1 VQVTEAQARRRHLQS
16 AGWVRATTRPEAF
29 IVTKCSHIWA
39 KLRRGSLQVKTPPFR
54 QVQADCTAAVASGVA
69 AVDWLRRG
77 QAMIRH
83 LLGVRPLDD
92 GPILNAGSPIRLW
105 SR

>member
-1 VQVTEAQARRRHLQS
+1 MAVDGAVTEAQARRRHLRAP
-16 AGWVRATTRPEAF
+16 AGFEPLPGRGLIA
-29 IVTKCSHIWA
+29 TKCSHIWA

-69 AVDWLRRG
+69 AVDWLRGG

-83 LLGVRPLDD
+83 Y
-92 GPILNAGSPIRLW
+92 SE
-105 SR
+105 